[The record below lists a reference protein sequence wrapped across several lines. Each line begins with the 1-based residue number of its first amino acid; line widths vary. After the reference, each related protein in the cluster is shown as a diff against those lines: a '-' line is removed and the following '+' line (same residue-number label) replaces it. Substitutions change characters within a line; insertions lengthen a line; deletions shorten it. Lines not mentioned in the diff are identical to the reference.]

1 MGFPGF
7 VREWVGLMGY
17 TILFILLSYTLLSG
31 MRLARATLFFRT
43 LDVLLRP
50 VLDPIRRHL
59 PRTLGWDL
67 SPLLALA
74 LAWLGFV
81 AVRYLLS

>member
-17 TILFILLSYTLLSG
+17 TLLFVLLAYTLLSG
-31 MRLARATLFFRT
+31 MRLARATLFFRA

-67 SPLLALA
+67 SPLLALV